1 MTNSVV
7 DAPPAKVP
15 AELTPPP
22 GRWHRVRPWLPL
34 VALVVFAVLPY
45 STAHLPG
52 FFEGPLNSPGTLQ
65 LLAAWRQAAVKADAA
80 TPGTAPDYLTV
91 GKTLGLIVGYI
102 AILGW
107 VGFPLATVAY
117 LYLQF
122 LVLTPLEQRV
132 SHGRYLLIAV
142 GASVFIYVVFR
153 HGFDLLLPAGLLEFI
168 E

>member
-1 MTNSVV
+1 MDRVKKRELLIGIAMLGAGLGYLSLTMGLPRKAFI
-7 DAPPAKVP
+7 DAAFVP
-15 AELTPPP
+15 YLLAAGMCL
-22 GRWHRVRPWLPL
+22 L
-34 VALVVFAVLPY
+34 
-45 STAHLPG
+45 
-52 FFEGPLNSPGTLQ
+52 GTLQ
-65 LLAAWRQAAVKADAA
+65 LLAAWRQAAVKADGA
-80 TPGTAPDYLTV
+80 TSGTAPDYLTV

-107 VGFPLATVAY
+107 VGFPLATMAY

-142 GASVFIYVVFR
+142 CASAFIYVVFR
-153 HGFDLLLPAGLLEFI
+153 HGFDLLLPAGLLDFI

>member
-1 MTNSVV
+1 MDRVKKRELLIGIAMLGAGLGYLSLTMGLPRKAFI
-7 DAPPAKVP
+7 DAAFVP
-15 AELTPPP
+15 YLLAAGMCL
-22 GRWHRVRPWLPL
+22 L
-34 VALVVFAVLPY
+34 
-45 STAHLPG
+45 
-52 FFEGPLNSPGTLQ
+52 GTLQ

-80 TPGTAPDYLTV
+80 TPGTAPDYLSV

-102 AILGW
+102 AILGS

>member
-1 MTNSVV
+1 MDRVKKRELLIGIAMLGAGLGYLSLTMGLPRKAFI
-7 DAPPAKVP
+7 DAAFVP
-15 AELTPPP
+15 YLLAAGMCL
-22 GRWHRVRPWLPL
+22 L
-34 VALVVFAVLPY
+34 
-45 STAHLPG
+45 
-52 FFEGPLNSPGTLQ
+52 GTLQ